1 MEYEGYLNLFL
12 SHLDELRLRL
22 LRILKVFFIFF
33 AIFLIFD
40 LRTVS
45 FLGFNF
51 PFLYPDF
58 FHNIGAQFFTAIE
71 HHVLTK
77 GYVTIT
83 LNPTDGVVADFY
95 SAMFLGFAMTLP
107 LTIDQIGKFVSPGLK
122 ANESQALR
130 SVVVPGSLLFI
141 LGSFVGIYFFLPD
154 LFRIFYLYDVGL
166 GAVPDLSISKLVSFV
181 FIYTLIF
188 GLSFEVPVFMV
199 MLSRFGVISASYWK
213 EKWRYAVVGALL
225 FGLILS
231 PGVTG
236 FTMMAM
242 AIPMILL
249 YFAGIYFAR
258 KAELKYST
266 EKETVV
272 DA

>member
-1 MEYEGYLNLFL
+1 M
-12 SHLDELRLRL
+12 
-22 LRILKVFFIFF
+22 
-33 AIFLIFD
+33 
-40 LRTVS
+40 
-45 FLGFNF
+45 
-51 PFLYPDF
+51 
-58 FHNIGAQFFTAIE
+58 
-71 HHVLTK
+71 
-77 GYVTIT
+77 
-83 LNPTDGVVADFY
+83 
-95 SAMFLGFAMTLP
+95 
-107 LTIDQIGKFVSPGLK
+107 
-122 ANESQALR
+122 
-130 SVVVPGSLLFI
+130 
-141 LGSFVGIYFFLPD
+141 GIYFFLPD

-166 GAVPDLSISKLVSFV
+166 GAVPDLSISKLVSFI

-266 EKETVV
+266 EQETVV